1 MFYFLEAAA
10 TTPGTGNT
18 SMNLISTVIML
29 AALAAVFYFF
39 MYRPQKK
46 QEKETNSMRDNLK
59 VGDEI
64 TTIGGIIGKIISIKD
79 ETVLIETS
87 NERNKIRIL
96 RTAIRNVDVHAEDAE

>member
-1 MFYFLEAAA
+1 MFYLTTDATAAA
-10 TTPGTGNT
+10 GSAQAVT
-18 SMNLISTVIML
+18 TVIML
-29 AALAAVFYFF
+29 VAMIAIFYFF

-46 QEKETNSMRDNLK
+46 QEKETATMRNGLQ

-64 TTIGGIIGKIISIKD
+64 TTIGGIIGKIVSIKD

-96 RTAIRNVDVHAEDAE
+96 RSAVRNVDVHAEDAD